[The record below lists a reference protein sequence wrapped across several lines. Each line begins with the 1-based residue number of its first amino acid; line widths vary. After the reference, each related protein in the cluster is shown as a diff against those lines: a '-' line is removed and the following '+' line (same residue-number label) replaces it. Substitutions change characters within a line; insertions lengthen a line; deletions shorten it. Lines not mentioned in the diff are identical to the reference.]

1 MYFIISLI
9 SCPFVNCPL
18 YYLIKNNNNVHCWR
32 RNYFLLKVVIC
43 LRLFRG
49 YLITIYNTL
58 TITQEKYMCMYVC
71 VCVCVCVYI
80 YIYIY
85 QNTRRYIFK
94 IGKIHYRKKF
104 AILIYYVYLLLRI
117 SQANKVLQQNKC
129 PISSLNIFNSN

>member
-58 TITQEKYMCMYVC
+58 TITQEKYMCMYVEN
-71 VCVCVCVYI
+71 I
-80 YIYIY
+80 I
-85 QNTRRYIFK
+85 
-94 IGKIHYRKKF
+94 IHHLF
-104 AILIYYVYLLLRI
+104 IIYYINRVV
-117 SQANKVLQQNKC
+117 NKT
-129 PISSLNIFNSN
+129 